1 MKKIPQR
8 MCVICRERKNKSDLI
23 RIVRNNQNEVKI
35 DKNGKEQGRGAY
47 ICKDKS
53 CLEKLK
59 KSNILVNM
67 LEITIPEIIYQDLEK
82 IILGGEI

>member
-8 MCVICRERKNKSDLI
+8 MCVICRKRKNKSDLI

-47 ICKDKS
+47 ICKDRS

-59 KSNILVNM
+59 KSNILANM

>member
-47 ICKDKS
+47 ICKDRS

-59 KSNILVNM
+59 KSNILANM

>member
-1 MKKIPQR
+1 

-47 ICKDKS
+47 ICKDRS

-59 KSNILVNM
+59 KSNILANM